1 MRAKP
6 LNPGGTIGI
15 CSPSHIAERE
25 KYDVRIDRLRSLGF
39 RVVEADNLYSRS
51 CGYLASPEERGADL
65 NQLIADSRVE
75 LVLFGGGEGSN
86 ELLPYIDFAS
96 IEKNPKR
103 ILSYSDA
110 TTILGAIW
118 AKTGLE
124 VYYGQMPDAFFEQT
138 DYDLSQFMDHIVGTA
153 DAHEA
158 AGPWMTL
165 KAGQAEGI
173 LVGGYLKNFAMQMG
187 SGYFPIDT
195 SKKYVLFLEDNIR
208 FGDEAYVSAMLTHIQ
223 LSGFM
228 SCVSGLLFGHYD
240 TKPHPFLYNRLA
252 ELGEKYD
259 IPVAYCDDFGHGQNH
274 AILDMGRAC
283 SLNTRAGSLLYD

>member
-6 LNPGGTIGI
+6 LNIGGTIGI

-25 KYDVRIDRLRSLGF
+25 TYAARIDKLRSLGF
-39 RVVEADNLYSRS
+39 HVIEADNLYSRS
-51 CGYLASPEERGADL
+51 FGYLASPQERGADL

-86 ELLPYIDFAS
+86 ELLPYIDFAA
-96 IEKNPKR
+96 IRRNPKR

-110 TTILGAIW
+110 TTILSAIW

-124 VYYGQMPDAFFEQT
+124 VFYGQMPDAFFEQT
-138 DYDLSQFMDHIVGTA
+138 EYDLSQFIDHILNN
-153 DAHEA
+153 A
-158 AGPWMTL
+158 ATHNAASPWVTL
-165 KAGQAEGI
+165 KAGKAEGI
-173 LVGGYLKNFAMQMG
+173 LIGGYLRNFAMQLG
-187 SGYFPIDT
+187 SSYFPIDT
-195 SKKYVLFLEDNIR
+195 TKKYVLFLEDNVR

-240 TKPHPFLYNRLA
+240 TSPHPFLENRLA
-252 ELGEKYD
+252 KLGEYYG
-259 IPVAYCDDFGHGQNH
+259 IPVACCDDFGHGINH
-274 AILDMGRAC
+274 AILDIGRTC
-283 SLNTRAGSLLYD
+283 SLDTRVGSLIYD